1 MIEALFNI
9 FAPHN
14 CVGCGTEGSLLCE
27 SCVHALPQIPPRCYL
42 CGRLSPEFS
51 TCSKCR
57 SKTPLLG
64 VRAGTVY
71 DGVAKELIHRL
82 KYERVRAGA
91 KTIAR
96 LLADGYVANDE
107 IITHV
112 PTAGERVRARGYDQ
126 ADLIA
131 RELSKQAGIPYLS
144 LLNRLGKERQVGQKR
159 ADRKLQMKGAFYV
172 RRQPL
177 LVGKSV
183 LLVDDVLT
191 TGATCEAA
199 ARALKRAGARSVSA
213 IVFAAV

>member
-1 MIEALFNI
+1 
-9 FAPHN
+9 
-14 CVGCGTEGSLLCE
+14 
-27 SCVHALPQIPPRCYL
+27 
-42 CGRLSPEFS
+42 
-51 TCSKCR
+51 
-57 SKTPLLG
+57 
-64 VRAGTVY
+64 
-71 DGVAKELIHRL
+71 VAKELIHRL